1 MRDRGDRSTEY
12 EIRRLDRRLLDLE
25 TELSTLRHSR
35 AFLVGDAIQSRAD
48 QIADIEA
55 EIAAARARL
64 AELLAD

>member
-35 AFLVGDAIQSRAD
+35 AALMGDALQTRAE
-48 QIADIEA
+48 QIEDLQA
-55 EIAAARARL
+55 EIAEARARL
-64 AELLAD
+64 EALLAD